1 MNLVPL
7 EASRCEALS
16 ALSWHIRSCARVT
29 FFFFICYV
37 GRALDAYSYVF
48 RSQRFLFCLP

>member
-48 RSQRFLFCLP
+48 RS